1 MADSADTVVST
12 EPQGRVLPAL
22 SATSDA
28 PKVETAAVVEPVVA
42 DNAEPVKAVPENDAA
57 VSAEPEAVEADDVD
71 ATESPEKPV
80 KKELEPWAKR
90 EITKARNQKR
100 EADAARTASEN
111 RAAAAEAN
119 LKKALE
125 AVEKLTGDSATVA
138 RKNADAE
145 DPRPQRE
152 TFDNP
157 DAYDSAL
164 VEWAGRRAALAATAS
179 VEAKLEADKAKQTK
193 AEQDAAAESTFRELT
208 ATYQKRVEE
217 FSKDHPD
224 YDDVAGN
231 EEIPISNA
239 MSAVILNDED
249 GPAIAYYLGQNPDEA
264 ERISKLSPAR
274 VGSELGRIAAKLNA
288 KPIVSTKP
296 KPITP
301 LRASGTTPASARKTP
316 NEMSM
321 EEYAAYRK
329 SGMNGAGAS
338 H

>member
-12 EPQGRVLPAL
+12 EPLARILPAL

-28 PKVETAAVVEPVVA
+28 PKVEAIVVAEPVVA
-42 DNAEPVKAVPENDAA
+42 DNTEAVKVTSENDAA
-57 VSAEPEAVEADDVD
+57 ASAQPEAVESEDVD
-71 ATESPEKPV
+71 AAENTEKPA

-100 EADAARTASEN
+100 EADAARTASET
-111 RAAAAEAN
+111 RAAASEAN
-119 LKKALE
+119 LRKALE
-125 AVEKLTGDSATVA
+125 AVEKLTGDSAMAA
-138 RKNADAE
+138 RKSVDAS
-145 DPRPQRE
+145 DPRPQRD

-179 VEAKLEADKAKQTK
+179 VEAKLEADRVKQTK
-193 AEQDAAAESTFRELT
+193 ADQEAAAESTFRELT

-224 YDDVAGN
+224 YEDVAGN
-231 EEIPISNA
+231 EEVSISNA

-301 LRASGTTPASARKTP
+301 LRTSGITPASARKTP